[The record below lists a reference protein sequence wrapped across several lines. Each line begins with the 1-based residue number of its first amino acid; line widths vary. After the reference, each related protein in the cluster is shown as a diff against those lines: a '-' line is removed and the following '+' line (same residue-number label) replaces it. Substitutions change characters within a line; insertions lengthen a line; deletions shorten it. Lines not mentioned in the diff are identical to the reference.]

1 MKHKYRNA
9 YRIIRNHPEIY
20 NGSFETMKDNIQP
33 MSTSPS
39 VQIKLKTALKRLLKK
54 VKIPQQS
61 N

>member
-1 MKHKYRNA
+1 
-9 YRIIRNHPEIY
+9 
-20 NGSFETMKDNIQP
+20 MKDNIQP